1 MDLVELEAKVFEL
14 EKRLKELS
22 TSISINMEW
31 LAEVRELLVQLLA
44 VLERRTRQELAWD
57 EPKSLI
63 SETSNAS
70 KPKYEAML
78 DRLWPMIKRDYE
90 TQGQGVSA

>member
-1 MDLVELEAKVFEL
+1 METQQLETRVAELERRISEL
-14 EKRLKELS
+14 AAS
-22 TSISINMEW
+22 VSINMEW

-57 EPKSLI
+57 KPKSLV
-63 SETSNAS
+63 SESSNTS

-78 DRLWPMIKRDYE
+78 ERLWPMIKRDYE
-90 TQGQGVSA
+90 TQGQGV

>member
-1 MDLVELEAKVFEL
+1 METQELEAKVVEL
-14 EKRLKELS
+14 ERRLKELS
-22 TSISINMEW
+22 ASISINMEW

-57 EPKSLI
+57 KPKSLM

-78 DRLWPMIKRDYE
+78 DRLWPLLKHDYE
-90 TQGQGVSA
+90 SQGV